1 MNKRTVCL
9 TEEQYHKI
17 IDALL
22 NGFKGFR
29 PNDRIA
35 TALVLEANLGIRISD
50 ILALR
55 LNRIVKDGTRYR
67 FDIVEQKTGKR
78 RDFTVPQE
86 VYWFLRDYCVDKK
99 IAVDAII
106 FDLTERAVQKQLAKV
121 CDYLGYEGIST
132 HSFRK
137 YFGTGLYY
145 DTNCD
150 IALVQQALQH
160 SSPAVTRKYI
170 GIQMKALEEALA
182 RRVDLP
188 KR

>member
-1 MNKRTVCL
+1 M
-9 TEEQYHKI
+9 
-17 IDALL
+17 
-22 NGFKGFR
+22 
-29 PNDRIA
+29 
-35 TALVLEANLGIRISD
+35 
-50 ILALR
+50 
-55 LNRIVKDGTRYR
+55 
-67 FDIVEQKTGKR
+67 
-78 RDFTVPQE
+78 
-86 VYWFLRDYCVDKK
+86 
-99 IAVDAII
+99 
-106 FDLTERAVQKQLAKV
+106 QKQLAKV

>member
-17 IDALL
+17 IDVLL
-22 NGFKGFR
+22 NGYKGFR

-99 IAVDAII
+99 ETTSMPDVHVRLPVTFIK
-106 FDLTERAVQKQLAKV
+106 R
-121 CDYLGYEGIST
+121 
-132 HSFRK
+132 
-137 YFGTGLYY
+137 
-145 DTNCD
+145 DT
-150 IALVQQALQH
+150 
-160 SSPAVTRKYI
+160 T
-170 GIQMKALEEALA
+170 M
-182 RRVDLP
+182 
-188 KR
+188 